1 MNKITYDS
9 EMLMSE
15 CIDNS
20 MEKIEDL
27 KEWMRHTK
35 NENILDALQ
44 EVVEL
49 ENEAISEVLENVIIN

>member
-1 MNKITYDS
+1 MRNTIGHSGY
-9 EMLMSE
+9 
-15 CIDNS
+15 
-20 MEKIEDL
+20 KIEDL